1 MTAAQPLSGGLFN
14 TTYRLETEKSKVI
27 LRLGPVNRHLLLPYE
42 RNLMAS
48 EGDILNLLKS
58 KGIPT
63 SDILALDFSREI
75 FDRDVMVV
83 DCLDA
88 VCLSTVEVDKDT
100 EHRLCREAGRLTAMI
115 HQLSAWD
122 LPMIPEKPFGRYAN
136 VLAGNGGATWKEA
149 LLTELAQWRSMAEPA
164 GIFNSFECDR
174 IEEWFHTRSGV
185 LDAVTVP
192 HLVHGDLWY
201 GNILVDK
208 DNNLAAIIDG
218 DRAFFG
224 DPDFEM
230 ATGWMISDSFLEGY
244 GRGLD
249 MSEYAVERRRLY
261 KMLLNLEDC
270 YILFCE
276 YSNPEAGAELKQRIL
291 DEITQL

>member
-1 MTAAQPLSGGLFN
+1 MTAAQILSGGLFN
-14 TTYRLETEKSKVI
+14 TTYRLETENRRVI

-42 RNLMAS
+42 RHLMAAEGDVLNLM
-48 EGDILNLLKS
+48 KS
-58 KGIPT
+58 RGIPT
-63 SDILALDFSREI
+63 SDILTLDCSREL

-88 VCLSTVEVDKDT
+88 VCLSTMEVDKET
-100 EHRLCREAGRLTAMI
+100 EHRLCREAGRLTAKI
-115 HQLSAWD
+115 HELTAAD
-122 LPMIPEKPFGRYAN
+122 LPGSSEKPFGRYSN
-136 VLAGNGGATWKEA
+136 VLMGQGGATWKEA
-149 LLTELAQWRSMAEPA
+149 LLTELSQWRSLAEPA
-164 GIFNSFECDR
+164 GVFHSRECDR
-174 IEEWFHTRSGV
+174 IEDWFHSHSHV
-185 LDAVTVP
+185 LDSVTVP

-208 DNNLAAIIDG
+208 DHNLTAIIDG

-249 MSEYAVERRRLY
+249 MSEEAVLRRRLY

-291 DEITQL
+291 EEIAQP